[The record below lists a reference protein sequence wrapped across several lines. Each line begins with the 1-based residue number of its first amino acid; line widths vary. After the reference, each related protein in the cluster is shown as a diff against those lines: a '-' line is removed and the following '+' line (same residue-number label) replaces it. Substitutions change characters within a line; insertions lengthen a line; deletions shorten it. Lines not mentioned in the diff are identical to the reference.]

1 MALERARWQS
11 LPADIQHEILAR
23 SSTTAEVEVV
33 SSKLVQLEGMVRR
46 HKLVGTTY
54 RFSRVFTETNG
65 LYEPS
70 LEVAI
75 TRDLAAGFA
84 ATAAWQN
91 SAPEERERCAVH
103 FGRQL
108 YVQRVSA
115 VRVCRHCDR
124 AGVEHNTELK
134 IAYTDGRGRQRVKRW
149 KPELIEL
156 INGRPQTLDDPA
168 VIEALRE
175 ALGRVGAALGAE
187 RT

>member
-1 MALERARWQS
+1 MERARWQS
-11 LPADIQHEILAR
+11 LPADMQHEILAR

-54 RFSRVFTETNG
+54 RFSRVFTETDG

-84 ATAAWQN
+84 ATPAWQN
-91 SAPEERERCAVH
+91 SAPEERERCASY

-108 YVQRVSA
+108 HLKRVSA
-115 VRVCRHCDR
+115 VRVHSHRDR

-134 IAYTDGRGRQRVKRW
+134 ITYTDGLGRQRVVGW
-149 KPELIEL
+149 KPELTEL
-156 INGRPQTLDDPA
+156 ISGRPQTLDDPA

-175 ALGRVGAALGAE
+175 ALARVGAALDEE